1 MRKLMRVMNVVEE
14 KKNVILKAL
23 SVLAG
28 VATAAMVFKY
38 AVELFRLLLN
48 IEDEL
53 MAIRKLSFKNYMA
66 SKFRIKRDY
75 DVNID
80 DFIEKYQDKVEEIIN
95 NNAEYN
101 GLEAVKPTDK
111 EAKEFDEMDT
121 DMKEAEDFVVED

>member
-1 MRKLMRVMNVVEE
+1 MKVMNVVEE

-66 SKFRIKRDY
+66 SKFRIKKEY
-75 DVNID
+75 DVIID
-80 DFIEKYQDKVEEIIN
+80 DFIEKYQDKVEEIVN

-101 GLEAVKPTDK
+101 GLEAVKSTDK
-111 EAKEFDEMDT
+111 EAKEFEEMDP

>member
-1 MRKLMRVMNVVEE
+1 MKVMNVVVE

-28 VATAAMVFKY
+28 VATAAMAFKY

-66 SKFRIKRDY
+66 SKFRIKKEY

-80 DFIEKYQDKVEEIIN
+80 DFIEKYQNKVESIVEA
-95 NNAEYN
+95 NAN
-101 GLEAVKPTDK
+101 PDGTIDGLDTNTE
-111 EAKEFDEMDT
+111 EMDP